1 MPLYEY
7 RCEPCN
13 KERTD
18 IRTIAE
24 RHEGPRCDRCKQEMN
39 LVVSPVA
46 GIVKNPAVP
55 RGSK

>member
-7 RCEPCN
+7 RCEPCK

-18 IRTIAE
+18 IRRVDE
-24 RHEGPRCDRCKQEMN
+24 RAFGPECDRCRKMMN
-39 LVVSPVA
+39 LVVSAVA